1 MVRSPDGDTNF
12 FDITAGVLQ
21 ADTLA
26 LFLFIIC
33 LDYVL
38 IKSLNINLGFTL
50 EVIKGSK
57 DN

>member
-21 ADTLA
+21 ADSLA

-38 IKSLNINLGFTL
+38 NLAFTL
-50 EVIKGSK
+50 EVKNSSK